1 MAKIFDLSTG
11 KEKFT
16 SNPNSLPEND
26 INEESDNQN
35 HELANN
41 ERQKYIIDTLRNIYA
56 LTITTLNES
65 QFIRIRMLK
74 EKMGKLSGMISKNA
88 YSEYVSMFKTQS
100 IEDLLPILD
109 NLTDHDFKSR
119 PAYAKALINA
129 LEEKDYSESMAK
141 RKK

>member
-41 ERQKYIIDTLRNIYA
+41 ERQKYIIATLRNLHA
-56 LTITTLNES
+56 LTITTLNEN
-65 QFIRIRMLK
+65 QFIRLRLLK
-74 EKMGKLSGMISKNA
+74 EKMEKLSGEISKNA

-119 PAYAKALINA
+119 PAYAKALINV